1 MELDLQGKVALVTGG
16 NSGIGRAIALAFA
29 REGAELILV
38 ARDHAKGEDTRRAIA
53 EIGGKSEFHSVE
65 LSDHDA
71 VKALMEYIDARHGRI
86 DALVNCA
93 GGGEAK
99 QNVPAD
105 GSILE
110 RWHGMSGGNFL
121 SAYLV
126 AEYAVP
132 IMSRTGGSIVNITST
147 ASLHGTYWLYGAMK
161 AGLEGLTRSMAGQYA
176 AHGIRANAIA
186 PGWIRTEGNAPD
198 PGDAAAAEW
207 EKTTSL
213 FGRMGSTD
221 EIAAATVFLASD
233 RASFITGQ
241 TLFVDGGLTIVDA
254 TVRYTMALSREAAQ
268 WS

>member
-1 MELDLQGKVALVTGG
+1 MDLHLNGKIALVTGG
-16 NSGIGRAIALAFA
+16 NSGIGRAISLAFA

-38 ARDHAKGEDTRRAIA
+38 ARDKAKGEDTRSMIA
-53 EIGGKSEFHSVE
+53 ELGGKSEFHSVE
-65 LSDHDA
+65 LSDPEA
-71 VKALMEYIDARHGRI
+71 VKALMEDVDARHGHLHS
-86 DALVNCA
+86 LVNCA
-93 GGGEAK
+93 GGGEGK
-99 QNVPAD
+99 QNVPA
-105 GSILE
+105 GSGIVE
-110 RWHGMSGGNFL
+110 RWHGMSGGNFM

-126 AEYAVP
+126 TEYAVP
-132 IMSRTGGSIVNITST
+132 IMRRTGGSIVNITST
-147 ASLHGTYWLYGAMK
+147 ASMHGNYWLYGAMK
-161 AGLEGLTRSMAGQYA
+161 AGLEGLTKSMAGKYA
-176 AHGIRANAIA
+176 DLGIRANAIA

-198 PGDAAAAEW
+198 PDNTAAAEW

-254 TVRYTMALSREAAQ
+254 TVRHTMALPREAEQ

>member
-1 MELDLQGKVALVTGG
+1 MELGLQGKIALVTGG
-16 NSGIGRAIALAFA
+16 NSGIGRAIALEFA
-29 REGAELILV
+29 REGAQLILV
-38 ARDHAKGEDTRRAIA
+38 ARDPVKGEDTRRAIA
-53 EIGGKSEFHSVE
+53 EIGGESEFHSVE
-65 LSDHDA
+65 LSDPNA
-71 VKALMEYIDARHGRI
+71 VKALMEDVDSTHGSLH
-86 DALVNCA
+86 ALVNCA

-105 GSILE
+105 GSIVD

-126 AEYAVP
+126 TEYAIP
-132 IMSRTGGSIVNITST
+132 TMSRTGGSIVNITST
-147 ASLHGTYWLYGAMK
+147 ASMHGNYWLYGAMK
-161 AGLEGLTRSMAGQYA
+161 AGLEGLTKSMAGKYA
-176 AHGIRANAIA
+176 AHGIRANAVA

-198 PGDAAAAEW
+198 PDDAAAAEW

-233 RASFITGQ
+233 RASFVTGQ

-254 TVRYTMALSREAAQ
+254 TVRHTMAMPREAAQ